1 MNALPYCANTH
12 KKTQIATSILC
23 YRYQPDCRS
32 WQGSSL
38 HCQADS
44 GSSQPPARK
53 TLLLLTTLVSAP
65 TTTTNA
71 HAAPPTSG
79 SALAEICDDCC
90 AAPPFIWR
98 TVQPKSPA
106 LPPLHLEARR

>member
-1 MNALPYCANTH
+1 MPSHIVRLHTKKLKLLPVFSATGINRIVGLGRGLLS
-12 KKTQIATSILC
+12 IAKRT
-23 YRYQPDCRS
+23 P
-32 WQGSSL
+32 
-38 HCQADS
+38 A
-44 GSSQPPARK
+44 PPNHRQEK

-98 TVQPKSPA
+98 TVQPISPA